1 MARPNSSDLT
11 RTTLAVLFIC
21 VLIAACFWVVRPFLS
36 SMLWATMIVIATWP
50 FFLKLQLKLRGKR
63 WLAVLVTTVLML
75 LVLIVPIC
83 FAVMT
88 ILDQSDEIIGWFKSL
103 ASVKIP
109 PPPDWIAKIPLIG
122 TSTAQ
127 RWQEMAAVR
136 PEELSK
142 MLSPYVSKL
151 VTWFVGQAGNL
162 TTLVLQCL
170 LSIAIAAVLYANGET
185 AASGVRKFAR
195 RLATQAGDEVA
206 VLSAKAI
213 RAVALGIVV
222 TALVQSSLAGLG
234 LFVAGVPGAALL
246 TAVALMLC
254 IAQIGPVLV
263 MIPAAIWLFY
273 NDHNL
278 AGSLFSIWAIF
289 VCGLDNFLR
298 PVMIRKGADLPMLLI
313 ITGVIGGL
321 IGFGIIGLFIGPVI
335 LAVTYTLLDTWVS
348 RDPNQPAE
356 INIVAP
362 LQEPEEPTGSANR
375 NR

>member
-1 MARPNSSDLT
+1 
-11 RTTLAVLFIC
+11 
-21 VLIAACFWVVRPFLS
+21 
-36 SMLWATMIVIATWP
+36 MLWATMIVIATWP
-50 FFLKLQLKLRGKR
+50 LFLKLQLRLRGKR
-63 WLAVLVTTVLML
+63 WLAVLVTTALML
-75 LVLIVPIC
+75 LVLVVPIC

-88 ILDQSDEIIGWFKSL
+88 ILNQSDEIVGWFKSL
-103 ASVKIP
+103 ASFKIP
-109 PPPDWIAKIPLIG
+109 PPPAWVTKIPLVG
-122 TSTAQ
+122 TSATQ
-127 RWQEMAAVR
+127 RWREIAAVR

-151 VTWFVGQAGNL
+151 VTWFVGQAGNF

-185 AASGVRKFAR
+185 AASGVRRFAR
-195 RLATQAGDEVA
+195 RLATQTGDEVA

-234 LFVAGVPGAALL
+234 LFVAGVPAATLL
-246 TAVALMLC
+246 TAVVLMLC

-263 MIPAAIWLFY
+263 MVPAAIWLFY
-273 NDHNL
+273 NGHHL
-278 AGSLFSIWAIF
+278 AGSLFSIWSVL

-335 LAVTYTLLDTWVS
+335 LAVTYTLLSAWVS
-348 RDPNQPAE
+348 R
-356 INIVAP
+356 
-362 LQEPEEPTGSANR
+362 EPTPTPP
-375 NR
+375 

>member
-1 MARPNSSDLT
+1 MTRTTSSDLT

-21 VLIAACFWVVRPFLS
+21 VLIAACLWVMRPFLS
-36 SMLWATMIVIATWP
+36 SLLWATMIVIATWP
-50 FFLKLQLKLRGKR
+50 FFLKLQFRLWGKR

-88 ILDQSDEIIGWFKSL
+88 ILNQSDEIIGWFKSL

-109 PPPDWIAKIPLIG
+109 PPPGWVAKIPLVG
-122 TSTAQ
+122 TSAAQ
-127 RWQEMAAVR
+127 RWQDIAAVS

-142 MLSPYVSKL
+142 LLSPYASKL

-170 LSIAIAAVLYANGET
+170 LSIAIAAVLYAKGET
-185 AASGVRKFAR
+185 AAGGVRKFAR
-195 RLATQAGDEVA
+195 RLASQTGDEVA
-206 VLSAKAI
+206 VLSAMAI

-234 LFVAGVPGAALL
+234 LFLAGVPAAPLL
-246 TAVALMLC
+246 TAVSLMLC

-263 MIPAAIWLFY
+263 MLPAAIWLFY
-273 NDHNL
+273 NNHNL
-278 AGSLFSIWAIF
+278 AGCLFTIWAIL
-289 VCGLDNFLR
+289 VCGLDNILR

-321 IGFGIIGLFIGPVI
+321 IGFGVIGLFIGPVI
-335 LAVTYTLLDTWVS
+335 LAVTYTLLRAWVS
-348 RDPNQPAE
+348 REPNSVPAE
-356 INIVAP
+356 MKIEP
-362 LQEPEEPTGSANR
+362 LTEEAA
-375 NR
+375 